1 MVSERLVLQR
11 YIYIKHKD
19 SKNRS
24 SQYLFVSML
33 QLCNTMNDICYW
45 KRETKPPR
53 NPAGCSSAQGK
64 FSGDK
69 HKSLQVDIE
78 KNSIA
83 LIVGLNKQEAGIGQ
97 WKV

>member
-1 MVSERLVLQR
+1 
-11 YIYIKHKD
+11 
-19 SKNRS
+19 
-24 SQYLFVSML
+24 ML

-64 FSGDK
+64 LSGDK

-83 LIVGLNKQEAGIGQ
+83 LIVGLNKQETGIGP

>member
-1 MVSERLVLQR
+1 
-11 YIYIKHKD
+11 
-19 SKNRS
+19 
-24 SQYLFVSML
+24 ML

-83 LIVGLNKQEAGIGQ
+83 LIAGLNKQEAGIGQ